1 MDKQNADEQE
11 LRDSL
16 STKEFAKWSA
26 EDNKHATDVLLHSA
40 VTTKRHTVNCLDD
53 AEESAIE
60 PCQLSE
66 SDAQVVLLQP
76 ARQIFQ

>member
-40 VTTKRHTVNCLDD
+40 ITTKGHSFNYLVV

-66 SDAQVVLLQP
+66 SDA
-76 ARQIFQ
+76 